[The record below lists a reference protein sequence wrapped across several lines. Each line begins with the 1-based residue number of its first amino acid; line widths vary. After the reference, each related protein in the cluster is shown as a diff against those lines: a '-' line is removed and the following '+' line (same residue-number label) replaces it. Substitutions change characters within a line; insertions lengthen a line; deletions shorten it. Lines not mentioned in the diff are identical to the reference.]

1 MTLVRLPYKIIEVY
15 TSKKLEED
23 GRLASMK
30 KTRKTRIIGHD
41 TVVRPSTGELL
52 DVNIIEV
59 EERDANFHKLWVG
72 DIVQKLDIV
81 SNKKTKVVW
90 YIIENLTKENLFIKS
105 QKEIEKE
112 LGISEGT
119 INETFKALQE
129 GNFLTMVQRG
139 VYRVNP
145 EVVFKG
151 GHNHRMNVLICYKD
165 EKAKTEEPP
174 IKTIETEERMLREK
188 LEQIQ
193 RQLDKLG
200 ELKATCQSNQK

>member
-1 MTLVRLPYKIIEVY
+1 
-15 TSKKLEED
+15 
-23 GRLASMK
+23 MK
-30 KTRKTRIIGHD
+30 KTTRKTKIIGHD
-41 TVVRPSTGELL
+41 TVVRPSTGEVL

-90 YIIENLTKENLFIKS
+90 YIIENLTKENLFINS
-105 QKEIEKE
+105 QREIEKE

-129 GNFLTMVQRG
+129 GNFLTMIQRG

-151 GHNHRMNVLICYKD
+151 GYNQRMNVLICYRD
-165 EKAKTEEPP
+165 EKARNEEPE
-174 IKTIETEERMLREK
+174 IKNIEVEESALREK
-188 LEQIQ
+188 MQQIQ
-193 RQLDKLG
+193 RQLDRLE
-200 ELKATCQSNQK
+200 ELKASCQSKMK

>member
-1 MTLVRLPYKIIEVY
+1 
-15 TSKKLEED
+15 
-23 GRLASMK
+23 MK
-30 KTRKTRIIGHD
+30 RTTRKTKIIGHD
-41 TVVRPSTGELL
+41 TVVRPSTGEVL
-52 DVNIIEV
+52 DVNIIEI

-72 DIVQKLDIV
+72 DIVHKLDIV

-90 YIIENLTKENLFIKS
+90 YVIENLTRENLFIKS

-119 INETFKALQE
+119 INDTFKALQE

-139 VYRVNP
+139 VYRINP

-151 GHNHRMNVLICYKD
+151 GHNQRMNVLICYRD
-165 EKAKTEEPP
+165 EKARVEGPQ
-174 IKTIETEERMLREK
+174 IKTIETEERALREK

-193 RQLDKLG
+193 RQLDKL
-200 ELKATCQSNQK
+200 EEMKSVCESKTKQSEEPDKPTSMVS